1 MRFQTLPANATPTTS
16 ENIWEHLKTP
26 VEHMR
31 ENIWHHP
38 ENNWELITVSLVQ
51 FEEDFNTH
59 TGKDRIRWWSQNRRI
74 PRSPDVLV
82 VFWLNFL
89 AVSNC
94 PTIVYSLSGS
104 VNGFWYLVS
113 LYLLKILIKD
123 FIKLM
128 WKVSAGEYFQSVFK
142 SANLNLSAPIFK
154 TLFMRHSQRA
164 QCLPS

>member
-1 MRFQTLPANATPTTS
+1 MAAIFYTFNVLNTS
-16 ENIWEHLKTP
+16 WELSDENIRWTSLK
-26 VEHMR
+26 
-31 ENIWHHP
+31 HP
-38 ENNWELITVSLVQ
+38 ENILRTSREYVKNIQKHLLTSREHPKTSVNIWKHLKRS
-51 FEEDFNTH
+51 EDTF
-59 TGKDRIRWWSQNRRI
+59 WSHLRMSI
-74 PRSPDVLV
+74 
-82 VFWLNFL
+82 L

-94 PTIVYSLSGS
+94 PTIVYSQSGS
-104 VNGFWYLVS
+104 VNVSWYLVS
-113 LYLLKILIKD
+113 LYLLKILVRD